1 MAIIR
6 APKWCELWKLCI
18 PGFSLVCRRWA
29 VIDFIPVLTEC
40 DDAVGKKYSENW
52 ILLGY
57 YAVFIISQ
65 RKLDITQESF
75 CSRTA
80 LPTLFL
86 EIDDG

>member
-1 MAIIR
+1 
-6 APKWCELWKLCI
+6 
-18 PGFSLVCRRWA
+18 
-29 VIDFIPVLTEC
+29 VIDFIHVLTEC
-40 DDAVGKKYSENW
+40 DDTVGKKYSENW

-65 RKLDITQESF
+65 QKLDIMHKSF

-80 LPTLFL
+80 LPTFFL